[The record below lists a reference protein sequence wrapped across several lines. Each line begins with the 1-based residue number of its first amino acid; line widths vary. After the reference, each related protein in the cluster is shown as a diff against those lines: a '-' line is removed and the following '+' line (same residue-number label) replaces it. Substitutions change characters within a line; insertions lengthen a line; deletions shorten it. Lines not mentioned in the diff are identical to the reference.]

1 MIQILIVDDHAI
13 VRRGLKQILA
23 EEADMRVSETADPC
37 EAFDLIRGQEWD
49 LLVIDLDLPGRS
61 GLELL
66 KDVKLERPSLPV
78 LILSVHPQEQ
88 FAVRTLKAGAAGFL
102 SKDTAPEDLVKAIR
116 KILRGGKYI
125 SESVAEQLVSGLH
138 RKSEGAPH
146 ESLSD
151 REFEI
156 LRLYGA
162 GKTATGIAEMLS
174 ISVATVRTYRARI
187 LDKMGLKTTAE
198 LVRYAVQHQ
207 LVS

>member
-1 MIQILIVDDHAI
+1 LIQILIVDDHAI

-23 EEADMRVSETADPC
+23 DESDIRVSETADPR
-37 EAFDLIRGQEWD
+37 EALGLIRGHEWD

-66 KDVKLERPSLPV
+66 QDVKRERPSLPV

-138 RKSEGAPH
+138 RQYEGAPH

-156 LRLYGA
+156 LRLFGA
-162 GKTATGIAEMLS
+162 GKTATKIAEMLS

-198 LVRYAVQHQ
+198 LVRYAVQHR